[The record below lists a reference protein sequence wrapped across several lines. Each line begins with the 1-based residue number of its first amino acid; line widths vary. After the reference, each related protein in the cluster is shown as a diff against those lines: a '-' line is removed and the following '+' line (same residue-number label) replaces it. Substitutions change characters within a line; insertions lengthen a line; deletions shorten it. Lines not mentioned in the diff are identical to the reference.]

1 MAKAEIKMS
10 QIEPRSNYF
19 ICTIEYKVKAG
30 FSVLDNSLRVYY
42 STTPSIT
49 SSTPYVAVNNSSGA
63 ILSLAMNSNGWRL
76 VRVKIPVDASL
87 SADTTYWLR
96 ARLEIYKTNGA
107 VGAAE
112 SYKKYRSPKNPTP
125 VTTADDSKV
134 RKLFQIATYS
144 NPHEGEDGE
153 TDYDQTWTDFTD
165 KVTLGSYDV
174 NYEDTEEDWTDADY
188 VTHRIVP
195 RSKIKGS
202 LELLFSTKY
211 DYNKFL
217 QLIKMNRIVNGNG
230 YTQLKV
236 HVNNDI
242 DIYEEDL
249 FNSDS
254 QLDLENRPCVS
265 HIGNFFVKMENNP
278 FNNPVFGYYDK
289 YEPLRLEIEEA

>member
-10 QIEPRSNYF
+10 KIESKSNYF
-19 ICTIEYKVKAG
+19 VCTVEYKVKAG
-30 FSVLDNSLRVYY
+30 FSVLDDSLRIYY
-42 STTPSIT
+42 STTPNIT
-49 SSTPYVAVNNSSGA
+49 SQTPYVAVNNSSGA
-63 ILSLAMNSNGWRL
+63 IIGLAMNTNGWRL
-76 VRVKIPVDASL
+76 VRVKVPVDASL
-87 SADTTYWLR
+87 TADTTYWLR

-107 VGAAE
+107 AGAAE
-112 SYKKYRSPKNPTP
+112 SYKKYRSPKSPTP
-125 VTTADDSKV
+125 VTTSEDSKT

-144 NPHEGEDGE
+144 NPHEGDDGE
-153 TDYDQTWTDFTD
+153 TEYEQGWIDFTD
-165 KVTLGSYDV
+165 KITFGSYDI

-202 LELLFSTKY
+202 LELLFSSKY

-217 QLIKMNRIVNGNG
+217 QLIKMNRAVNGNG

-242 DIYEEDL
+242 DIYEEEL
-249 FNSDS
+249 FDTDQ

-265 HIGNFFVKMENNP
+265 HIGNFFVKLENNP
-278 FNNPVFGYYDK
+278 FNVPVFGHYDM
-289 YEPLRLEIEEA
+289 YQPLRLEIEEA